1 LEDSALVNP
10 SNLYKFQFHG
20 GNGMPLRI
28 FNNLSSVI
36 AQNRLDVNNRNLGE
50 VISRI
55 ASGDR
60 LFGTKANAAEKA
72 TSELLNS
79 DTRTLRQAS
88 KNLND
93 GISLINVAESGLNEQ
108 SGILIH
114 LREILTVAGG
124 AIGQNERDTLQLE
137 INTLRDE
144 FNRIANST
152 EFNGQKLLDGSLAAS
167 IATDQ
172 HVVITVGLDSSASS
186 QIDINSA
193 ANLSSTATAALG
205 LDAVSATSFDDA
217 ADSLSIVE
225 AALDTISGFRASI
238 GATQNRFTRAL
249 NTLNVSIENLTAAFS
264 VIKDA
269 DIAEELDDLT
279 KQQLLVQSSS
289 AMVGQANLVPEGV
302 LLLMQ
307 Q

>member
-1 LEDSALVNP
+1 
-10 SNLYKFQFHG
+10 
-20 GNGMPLRI
+20 MPLRI

-79 DTRTLRQAS
+79 YTRTLRQAS

-108 SGILIH
+108 SGILIR

-152 EFNGQKLLDGSLAAS
+152 EFNGQKLLDGSLAVS

-193 ANLSSTATAALG
+193 VNLSSTATAALG

-249 NTLNVSIENLTAAFS
+249 NTLNVSIENLTATFS

-269 DIAEELDDLT
+269 DIAEELADLT

-289 AMVGQANLVPEGV
+289 AMVGQANLVPEGI
-302 LLLMQ
+302 LLLLQ

>member
-1 LEDSALVNP
+1 
-10 SNLYKFQFHG
+10 
-20 GNGMPLRI
+20 MPLRI

-79 DTRTLRQAS
+79 YTRTLRQAS

-108 SGILIH
+108 SGILIR

-152 EFNGQKLLDGSLAAS
+152 EFNGQKLLDGSLAVS

-302 LLLMQ
+302 LLLLQ

>member
-1 LEDSALVNP
+1 
-10 SNLYKFQFHG
+10 
-20 GNGMPLRI
+20 MPLRI

-36 AQNRLDVNNRNLGE
+36 AQNRLDVNNSNLGE

-108 SGILIH
+108 SGILIR

-152 EFNGQKLLDGSLAAS
+152 EFNGQKLLDGSLAVS

-193 ANLSSTATAALG
+193 VNLSSTAIAALG

-302 LLLMQ
+302 LLLLQ

>member
-1 LEDSALVNP
+1 
-10 SNLYKFQFHG
+10 
-20 GNGMPLRI
+20 MPLRI

-50 VISRI
+50 AISRI
-55 ASGDR
+55 ASGNR
-60 LFGTKANAAEKA
+60 LTGSKVNAAEKA
-72 TSELLNS
+72 TSEILRA
-79 DTRTLRQAS
+79 DTRALRQAS

-108 SGILIH
+108 SGILLR

-193 ANLSSTATAALG
+193 VNLSSTATAALG
-205 LDAVSATSFDDA
+205 LDAVSATSFDNV

-302 LLLMQ
+302 LLLLQ

>member
-1 LEDSALVNP
+1 
-10 SNLYKFQFHG
+10 
-20 GNGMPLRI
+20 MPLRI

-36 AQNRLDVNNRNLGE
+36 TQNRLDVNNRNLGE

-79 DTRTLRQAS
+79 YTRTLRQAS

-108 SGILIH
+108 SGILIR
-114 LREILTVAGG
+114 LREILTIAGG

-152 EFNGQKLLDGSLAAS
+152 EFNGQKLLDGSLAVS

-193 ANLSSTATAALG
+193 VNLSSTAIAALG

-302 LLLMQ
+302 LLLLQ
-307 Q
+307 

>member
-1 LEDSALVNP
+1 
-10 SNLYKFQFHG
+10 
-20 GNGMPLRI
+20 MPLRI

-79 DTRTLRQAS
+79 YTRTLRQAS

-108 SGILIH
+108 SGILIR

-152 EFNGQKLLDGSLAAS
+152 EFNGQKLLDGSLAVS

-193 ANLSSTATAALG
+193 VNLSSTAIAALG

-238 GATQNRFTRAL
+238 GATQNQFTRAL

-302 LLLMQ
+302 LLLLQ

>member
-1 LEDSALVNP
+1 
-10 SNLYKFQFHG
+10 
-20 GNGMPLRI
+20 MPLRI

-79 DTRTLRQAS
+79 YTRTLRQAS

-108 SGILIH
+108 SGILIR
-114 LREILTVAGG
+114 LRGILTIAGG

-152 EFNGQKLLDGSLAAS
+152 EFNSQKLLDGSLAVS

-193 ANLSSTATAALG
+193 VNLSSTATAALG

-269 DIAEELDDLT
+269 DIAEELDDFT

-302 LLLMQ
+302 LLLLQ

>member
-1 LEDSALVNP
+1 
-10 SNLYKFQFHG
+10 
-20 GNGMPLRI
+20 MPLRF

-60 LFGTKANAAEKA
+60 LFGTKANTAEKA

-108 SGILIH
+108 SGILIR

-152 EFNGQKLLDGSLAAS
+152 EFNGQKLLDGSLAVS

-193 ANLSSTATAALG
+193 VNLSSTATAALG

-302 LLLMQ
+302 LLLLQ

>member
-1 LEDSALVNP
+1 
-10 SNLYKFQFHG
+10 
-20 GNGMPLRI
+20 MPLRF

-108 SGILIH
+108 SGILIR
-114 LREILTVAGG
+114 LREILTIAGG

-152 EFNGQKLLDGSLAAS
+152 EFNGQKLLDGSLAVS

-193 ANLSSTATAALG
+193 VNLSSTATAALG

-279 KQQLLVQSSS
+279 KQQLLVQYSS

-302 LLLMQ
+302 LLLLQ

>member
-1 LEDSALVNP
+1 
-10 SNLYKFQFHG
+10 
-20 GNGMPLRI
+20 MPLRI

-79 DTRTLRQAS
+79 YTRALRQAS

-108 SGILIH
+108 SGILIR

-152 EFNGQKLLDGSLAAS
+152 EFNGQKLLDGSLAVS

-193 ANLSSTATAALG
+193 VNLSSTATAALG

-302 LLLMQ
+302 LLLLQ

>member
-1 LEDSALVNP
+1 
-10 SNLYKFQFHG
+10 
-20 GNGMPLRI
+20 MPLRI

-55 ASGDR
+55 ASGNR

-79 DTRTLRQAS
+79 YTRTLRQAS

-108 SGILIH
+108 SGILIR

-152 EFNGQKLLDGSLAAS
+152 EFNGQKLLDGSLAVS

-193 ANLSSTATAALG
+193 VNLSSTATAALG

-264 VIKDA
+264 AIKDA

-302 LLLMQ
+302 LLLLQ

>member
-1 LEDSALVNP
+1 
-10 SNLYKFQFHG
+10 
-20 GNGMPLRI
+20 MPLRI

-79 DTRTLRQAS
+79 YTRTLRQAS

-108 SGILIH
+108 SGILIR

-152 EFNGQKLLDGSLAAS
+152 EFNGQKLLNGNLASSLAA
-167 IATDQ
+167 DQ
-172 HVVITVGLDSSASS
+172 HVEIYVGLDLSAENR
-186 QIDINSA
+186 IDLNSA
-193 ANLSSTATAALG
+193 VNIASTNTEILG
-205 LDAVSATSFDDA
+205 LDGLSVATFDSAV
-217 ADSLSIVE
+217 DSLSLVE
-225 AALDTISGFRASI
+225 AALDTISTYRAGI
-238 GATQNRFTRAL
+238 GAVQNRFTRAL
-249 NTLNVSIENLTAAFS
+249 STLNVSIENLTAAFS
-264 VIKDA
+264 AIKDA
-269 DIAEELDDLT
+269 DIAEELADLT
-279 KQQLLVQSSS
+279 KQQQLLVQSAA

-302 LLLMQ
+302 LLLLQ

>member
-1 LEDSALVNP
+1 
-10 SNLYKFQFHG
+10 
-20 GNGMPLRI
+20 MPLRI

-36 AQNRLDVNNRNLGE
+36 TQNRLDVNNRNLGE

-79 DTRTLRQAS
+79 YTRTLRQAS

-108 SGILIH
+108 SGILIR
-114 LREILTVAGG
+114 LRGILTIAGG

-152 EFNGQKLLDGSLAAS
+152 EFNGQKLLDGSLAVS

-186 QIDINSA
+186 QIDINSTV
-193 ANLSSTATAALG
+193 NLSSTATAALG

-249 NTLNVSIENLTAAFS
+249 NTLNVSIENLTATFS

-302 LLLMQ
+302 LLLLQ

>member
-1 LEDSALVNP
+1 
-10 SNLYKFQFHG
+10 
-20 GNGMPLRI
+20 MPLRI
-28 FNNLSSVI
+28 FNNLRSVI
-36 AQNRLDVNNRNLGE
+36 TQNRLDVNNRNLGE

-60 LFGTKANAAEKA
+60 LFGTKANTAEKT

-79 DTRTLRQAS
+79 YTRTLRQAS

-108 SGILIH
+108 SGILIR
-114 LREILTVAGG
+114 LREILTIASG

-152 EFNGQKLLDGSLAAS
+152 EFNGQKLLDGSLAVS

-193 ANLSSTATAALG
+193 VNLSSTAIAALG

-249 NTLNVSIENLTAAFS
+249 NTLNVSIENLTATFS

-269 DIAEELDDLT
+269 DIAEELADLT

-289 AMVGQANLVPEGV
+289 AMVGQANLVPEGI
-302 LLLMQ
+302 LLLLQ

>member
-1 LEDSALVNP
+1 
-10 SNLYKFQFHG
+10 
-20 GNGMPLRI
+20 MPLRI

-79 DTRTLRQAS
+79 YTRTLSQAS

-108 SGILIH
+108 SGILIR

-152 EFNGQKLLDGSLAAS
+152 EFNGQKLLDGSLAVS

-193 ANLSSTATAALG
+193 VNLSSTATAALG

-302 LLLMQ
+302 LLLLQ

>member
-1 LEDSALVNP
+1 
-10 SNLYKFQFHG
+10 
-20 GNGMPLRI
+20 MPLRI

-79 DTRTLRQAS
+79 YTRTLRQAS

-108 SGILIH
+108 SGILIR

-152 EFNGQKLLDGSLAAS
+152 EFNGQKLLDGSLAVS

-193 ANLSSTATAALG
+193 VNLSSTATAALG

-225 AALDTISGFRASI
+225 AALDNTISGFRASI

-249 NTLNVSIENLTAAFS
+249 NTLSVSIENLTAAFS

-302 LLLMQ
+302 LLLLQ

>member
-1 LEDSALVNP
+1 
-10 SNLYKFQFHG
+10 
-20 GNGMPLRI
+20 MPLRI

-79 DTRTLRQAS
+79 YTRTLRQAS

-108 SGILIH
+108 SGILIR
-114 LREILTVAGG
+114 LRGILTIAGG

-152 EFNGQKLLDGSLAAS
+152 EFNGQKLLEGSLAVS

-193 ANLSSTATAALG
+193 VNLSSTATAALG
-205 LDAVSATSFDDA
+205 LDAVSATPFDDA

-302 LLLMQ
+302 LLLLQ

>member
-1 LEDSALVNP
+1 
-10 SNLYKFQFHG
+10 
-20 GNGMPLRI
+20 MPLRI

-55 ASGDR
+55 ASGNR

-108 SGILIH
+108 SGILIR

-193 ANLSSTATAALG
+193 VNLSSTATAALG

-269 DIAEELDDLT
+269 DIAEELADLT

-302 LLLMQ
+302 LLLLQ

>member
-1 LEDSALVNP
+1 
-10 SNLYKFQFHG
+10 
-20 GNGMPLRI
+20 MPLRI

-60 LFGTKANAAEKA
+60 LFGTKANTAEKT

-79 DTRTLRQAS
+79 YTRTLRQAS

-108 SGILIH
+108 SGILIR

-152 EFNGQKLLDGSLAAS
+152 EFNGQKLLDGSLAVS

-193 ANLSSTATAALG
+193 VNLSSTATAALG

-302 LLLMQ
+302 LLLLQ

>member
-1 LEDSALVNP
+1 
-10 SNLYKFQFHG
+10 
-20 GNGMPLRI
+20 MPLRI

-55 ASGDR
+55 ASGNR

-79 DTRTLRQAS
+79 YTRTLRQAS

-108 SGILIH
+108 SGILIR

-152 EFNGQKLLDGSLAAS
+152 EFNGQKLLDGSLAVS

-193 ANLSSTATAALG
+193 VNLSSTATATLG

-302 LLLMQ
+302 LLLLQ

>member
-1 LEDSALVNP
+1 
-10 SNLYKFQFHG
+10 
-20 GNGMPLRI
+20 MPLRI

-55 ASGDR
+55 GSGDR
-60 LFGTKANAAEKA
+60 LFGTKTGAAEKA

-79 DTRTLRQAS
+79 YTRTLRQAS

-108 SGILIH
+108 SGILIR

-152 EFNGQKLLDGSLAAS
+152 EFNGQKLLDGSLAVS

-193 ANLSSTATAALG
+193 VNLSSTATAALG
-205 LDAVSATSFDDA
+205 LDAVSATSFDDT

-302 LLLMQ
+302 LLLLQ

>member
-1 LEDSALVNP
+1 
-10 SNLYKFQFHG
+10 
-20 GNGMPLRI
+20 MPLRI

-108 SGILIH
+108 SGILIR
-114 LREILTVAGG
+114 LREILTIAGG

-152 EFNGQKLLDGSLAAS
+152 EFNGQKLLDGSLAVS

-193 ANLSSTATAALG
+193 VNLSSTATAALG
-205 LDAVSATSFDDA
+205 LDAVSATSFDNV

-249 NTLNVSIENLTAAFS
+249 NTLNVSIENLTATFS

-269 DIAEELDDLT
+269 DIAEELADLT

-302 LLLMQ
+302 LLLLQ

>member
-1 LEDSALVNP
+1 
-10 SNLYKFQFHG
+10 
-20 GNGMPLRI
+20 MPLRI

-79 DTRTLRQAS
+79 YTRTLRQAS

-108 SGILIH
+108 SGILIR
-114 LREILTVAGG
+114 LRGILTIAGG

-152 EFNGQKLLDGSLAAS
+152 EFNGQKLLDGSLAVS

-186 QIDINSA
+186 QIDINSTV
-193 ANLSSTATAALG
+193 NLSSTATAALG

-249 NTLNVSIENLTAAFS
+249 NTLSVSIENLTAAFS

-302 LLLMQ
+302 LLLLQ

>member
-1 LEDSALVNP
+1 
-10 SNLYKFQFHG
+10 
-20 GNGMPLRI
+20 MPLRI

-60 LFGTKANAAEKA
+60 LFGTKANTAEKA

-108 SGILIH
+108 SGILIR

-152 EFNGQKLLDGSLAAS
+152 EFNGQKLLDGSLAVS

-193 ANLSSTATAALG
+193 VNLSSTATAALG

-302 LLLMQ
+302 LLLLQ
-307 Q
+307 

>member
-1 LEDSALVNP
+1 
-10 SNLYKFQFHG
+10 
-20 GNGMPLRI
+20 MPLRI

-79 DTRTLRQAS
+79 GTRTLRQAS

-108 SGILIH
+108 SGILIR

-124 AIGQNERDTLQLE
+124 ANGQNERDTLQLE

-193 ANLSSTATAALG
+193 VNLSSTAIAALG

-249 NTLNVSIENLTAAFS
+249 NTLNVSIENLTATFS

-269 DIAEELDDLT
+269 DIAEELADLT

-302 LLLMQ
+302 LLLLQ

>member
-1 LEDSALVNP
+1 
-10 SNLYKFQFHG
+10 
-20 GNGMPLRI
+20 MPLRI

-108 SGILIH
+108 SGILIR

-152 EFNGQKLLDGSLAAS
+152 EFNGQKLLDGSLAVS

-193 ANLSSTATAALG
+193 VNLSSTATAALG

-249 NTLNVSIENLTAAFS
+249 NTLNVSIENLTAEFS

-269 DIAEELDDLT
+269 DIAEELADLT

-289 AMVGQANLVPEGV
+289 AMVGQANLVPEGI
-302 LLLMQ
+302 LLLLQ

>member
-1 LEDSALVNP
+1 
-10 SNLYKFQFHG
+10 
-20 GNGMPLRI
+20 MPLRI

-108 SGILIH
+108 SGILIR

-152 EFNGQKLLDGSLAAS
+152 EFNGQKLLDGSLAVS

-193 ANLSSTATAALG
+193 VNLSSTAIAALG

-238 GATQNRFTRAL
+238 GATQNQFTRAL

-302 LLLMQ
+302 LLLLQ

>member
-1 LEDSALVNP
+1 
-10 SNLYKFQFHG
+10 
-20 GNGMPLRI
+20 MPLRF

-79 DTRTLRQAS
+79 YTRTLRQAS

-108 SGILIH
+108 SGILIR
-114 LREILTVAGG
+114 LRGILTIAGG

-152 EFNGQKLLDGSLAAS
+152 EFNGQKLLDGSLAVS

-193 ANLSSTATAALG
+193 VNLSSTATAALG

-302 LLLMQ
+302 LLLLQ

>member
-1 LEDSALVNP
+1 
-10 SNLYKFQFHG
+10 
-20 GNGMPLRI
+20 MPLRI

-79 DTRTLRQAS
+79 YTRTLRQAS

-108 SGILIH
+108 SGILIR
-114 LREILTVAGG
+114 LREILTIAGG

-152 EFNGQKLLDGSLAAS
+152 EFNGQKLLDGSLAVS

-193 ANLSSTATAALG
+193 VNLSSTATAALG

-302 LLLMQ
+302 LLLLQ

>member
-1 LEDSALVNP
+1 
-10 SNLYKFQFHG
+10 
-20 GNGMPLRI
+20 MPLRI

-79 DTRTLRQAS
+79 YTRTLRQAS
-88 KNLND
+88 KNLNE

-108 SGILIH
+108 SGILIR

-152 EFNGQKLLDGSLAAS
+152 EFNGQKLLDGSLAVS

-193 ANLSSTATAALG
+193 VNLSSTAIAALG

-238 GATQNRFTRAL
+238 GVTQNRFTRAL
-249 NTLNVSIENLTAAFS
+249 NTLSVSIENLTAAFS

-289 AMVGQANLVPEGV
+289 AMEGQANLVPEGV
-302 LLLMQ
+302 LLLLQ

>member
-1 LEDSALVNP
+1 
-10 SNLYKFQFHG
+10 
-20 GNGMPLRI
+20 MPLRI

-55 ASGDR
+55 ASGNR

-79 DTRTLRQAS
+79 YTRTLRQAS

-108 SGILIH
+108 SGILIR
-114 LREILTVAGG
+114 LRGILTIAGG

-152 EFNGQKLLDGSLAAS
+152 EFNGQKLLDGSLAVS

-193 ANLSSTATAALG
+193 VNLSSTATAALG

-302 LLLMQ
+302 LLLLQ